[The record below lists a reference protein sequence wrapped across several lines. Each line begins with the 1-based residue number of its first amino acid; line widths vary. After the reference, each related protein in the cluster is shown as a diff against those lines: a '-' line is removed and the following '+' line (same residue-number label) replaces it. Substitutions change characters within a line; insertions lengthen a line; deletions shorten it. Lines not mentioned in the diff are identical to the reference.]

1 MNTKPWRILEE
12 TESLEVWQR
21 FARVFEF
28 KPSMA
33 VSLDNPTFK
42 EPLPSVT
49 FDVSDDSEDDS
60 EDKNIEE
67 EDFFKIMLGHLARC
81 TEKDEEVYILDWH
94 HTCYAIY
101 PHHITA
107 RDHPP
112 MMFYPDGDY
121 IITLSKDFSWGTL
134 GHPWEQSICI
144 FGSKLIDAV
153 LSKRPKLFN
162 KVIRQNGLPARE
174 VNYNSTRKD
183 RFELLQ
189 ATKDR
194 LIGGG
199 DIACYI
205 QDTPRDRLAWIYAT
219 PKKLK
224 TYSKNL
230 IYYRALKL
238 EVTYES
244 FEKYDQPHDIQK
256 FDEQESDFLEITH
269 FEVYDIADFDELS
282 YFFSRHIKNPEF
294 IKAPF
299 YVEYPYQFI
308 PLSNL
313 EDRIQNIFIFKALLE
328 LEEKELRVSFV
339 YSESLIGGRLF
350 CCDNHSFKI
359 FNFSFPSMVFELR
372 CIDPAHFYVEGGEYS
387 TLEGYIKNQT
397 IS

>member
-1 MNTKPWRILEE
+1 MNIKPWRILEE

-21 FARVFEF
+21 FARVFDF

-33 VSLDNPTFK
+33 VSLNNPTFK
-42 EPLPSVT
+42 EPLPSIT
-49 FDVSDDSEDDS
+49 FDVSDNISDDS

-67 EDFFKIMLGHLARC
+67 EDFFKIMLEHVTRC
-81 TEKDEEVYILDWH
+81 TAKDEEVYILDWH
-94 HTCYAIY
+94 HTCYAID
-101 PHHITA
+101 PHHITTQ
-107 RDHPP
+107 DHPP

-144 FGSKLIDAV
+144 FGSKFIDTV
-153 LSKRPKLFN
+153 LSKKPKLFN
-162 KVIRQNGLPARE
+162 KVIRQNELPARE
-174 VNYNSTRKD
+174 VNYSSTGKD

-230 IYYRALKL
+230 IYYRVLKL

-244 FEKYDQPHDIQK
+244 FEKYDQSDDIQK
-256 FDEQESDFLEITH
+256 FDEQESDFLDITH
-269 FEVYDIADFDELS
+269 YEAYDIADFDELA
-282 YFFSRHIKNPEF
+282 YFFSQYIKNPEF

-299 YVEYPYQFI
+299 YVEYPYQFRQ
-308 PLSNL
+308 LYEL
-313 EDRIQNIFIFKALLE
+313 EKKIQKLLMLKALLE
-328 LEEKELRVSFV
+328 LEKERPKVCFMYNEKLIKGFV
-339 YSESLIGGRLF
+339 HHPNAY
-350 CCDNHSFKI
+350 SFKI
-359 FNFSFPSMVFELR
+359 FDSIPLETSFSLDY
-372 CIDPAHFYVEGGEYS
+372 IDSAHFYVEDGEYS

>member
-49 FDVSDDSEDDS
+49 FDVSDDSEDENS
-60 EDKNIEE
+60 TED
-67 EDFFKIMLGHLARC
+67 DFDKRMLEHLARC

-107 RDHPP
+107 RDCPFTL
-112 MMFYPDGDY
+112 FYPNGDY

-153 LSKRPKLFN
+153 LSKRPKLFD

-174 VNYNSTRKD
+174 VKFASVSKD

-205 QDTPRDRLAWIYAT
+205 QDAPRDRLAWIYAT
-219 PKKLK
+219 PQKLK

-244 FEKYDQPHDIQK
+244 FEKYDQSHDIQK

-269 FEVYDIADFDELS
+269 YEAYNIADFDELA
-282 YFFSRHIKNPEF
+282 YFFSQYIKNPEF

-299 YVEYPYQFI
+299 YVDYPYQFI

-313 EDRIQNIFIFKALLE
+313 EDRIQNILIFKALNE
-328 LEEKELRVSFV
+328 LEEKELRVSFS
-339 YSESLIGGRLF
+339 YGESHIRGQLF
-350 CCDNHSFKI
+350 CSNNYSFKI
-359 FNFSFPSMVFELR
+359 FNFSFPNMVFELR

-387 TLEGYIKNQT
+387 TLEEYIKNQT